1 MNINEKYFHI
11 QQKYFNRSDLSNCS
25 AKEEMERVQGLKT
38 GCLGKFSEC
47 KQAQVS
53 WSHHTSIPASD
64 WSL

>member
-1 MNINEKYFHI
+1 MNEKYFHI

-53 WSHHTSIPASD
+53 WSRQYRPLIGCSNNT
-64 WSL
+64 